1 MIFKK
6 VLGWCTN
13 DVLRIF
19 LYKGHHM
26 FQEMGQNKWIVSDL
40 SFPERKWRKTIR
52 TEMPWE
58 VCPEH
63 PLHFLRWQWTLPT
76 CHPVALLHQPWSLRF
91 SSFLQTEMEA
101 QEVTW
106 LPCTNASF
114 KWKNYELDHSLSAS
128 QVQVCCTSL
137 FWSGFFSLL
146 CCLWHLA
153 PWPHPSKIC
162 VNNGKWVCTRGGSIL
177 IQSRGSDTANKI

>member
-1 MIFKK
+1 MLKWPVLFKLSRIERQGK
-6 VLGWCTN
+6 TDTN
-13 DVLRIF
+13 
-19 LYKGHHM
+19 
-26 FQEMGQNKWIVSDL
+26 
-40 SFPERKWRKTIR
+40 WR
-52 TEMPWE
+52 
-58 VCPEH
+58 
-63 PLHFLRWQWTLPT
+63 RWRRHNAWKSGGVPN
-76 CHPVALLHQPWSLRF
+76 C
-91 SSFLQTEMEA
+91 QTEKKKEGKLVKFELINPIYIRMKESWRV
-101 QEVTW
+101 EE
-106 LPCTNASF
+106 LKREF

>member
-1 MIFKK
+1 
-6 VLGWCTN
+6 
-13 DVLRIF
+13 
-19 LYKGHHM
+19 M

-52 TEMPWE
+52 TEKPRG

-106 LPCTNASF
+106 LPCRNTSF
-114 KWKNYELDHSLSAS
+114 KWKNYDSDHSLSAS

-146 CCLWHLA
+146 CSLWHLA

-177 IQSRGSDTANKI
+177 IQSRGSDTTNKI

>member
-1 MIFKK
+1 
-6 VLGWCTN
+6 
-13 DVLRIF
+13 
-19 LYKGHHM
+19 M

-52 TEMPWE
+52 TEMPWG

-76 CHPVALLHQPWSLRF
+76 CHPVAHLHQPWSLRF

-106 LPCTNASF
+106 LPCRNASF